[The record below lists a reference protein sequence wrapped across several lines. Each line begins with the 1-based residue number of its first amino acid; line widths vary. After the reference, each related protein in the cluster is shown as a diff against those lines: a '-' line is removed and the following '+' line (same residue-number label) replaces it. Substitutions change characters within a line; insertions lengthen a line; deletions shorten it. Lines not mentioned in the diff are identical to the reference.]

1 MKFKP
6 NLIIILVLILNF
18 LFSCGNSNKKENNS
32 EDEHQIFIP
41 VKREIED
48 KSPLII
54 TVQITGKKTK
64 SINSVWNTYPF
75 RVSILNQTDTIFG
88 FWLMSCSRFDYFEL
102 NTKGIEFNS
111 EDCDS
116 NFPTLIE
123 IPSGKECIL
132 SGEFIVTQLDSI
144 KQKKNIKI
152 GLHVIEKKYNLNHD
166 MYNKDIKDT
175 LIWCRE
181 PISYDW

>member
-1 MKFKP
+1 MKFRTT
-6 NLIIILVLILNF
+6 LIFVLALTQTF
-18 LFSCGNSNKKENNS
+18 LFSCGNSNKKETNT
-32 EDEHQIFIP
+32 EEILVPI
-41 VKREIED
+41 KREKGD
-48 KSPLII
+48 NSPLRIA
-54 TVQITGKKTK
+54 VQITGKRSKA
-64 SINSVWNTYPF
+64 INAVWNAYPF
-75 RVSILNQTDTIFG
+75 KVSILNQTDTTFG
-88 FWLMSCSRFDYFEL
+88 FWLMTCSRFDYFEL

-111 EDCDS
+111 EECDS

-144 KQKKNIKI
+144 KQKKDIKI
-152 GLHVIEKKYNLNHD
+152 GLHVIGKEYNLNLD